1 MLTLFYIYK
10 YIHIYTHIYSCISF
24 IIGLRLSYK
33 IIHTIYKAVP
43 YFYTLYGV
51 LQSLMITIAL
61 YYHKSITRASPPV
74 IFTFPLW
81 TDYRLPLLQPE
92 DTAVKWD
99 DTNVFLSLV
108 SVIPELQIGTCLCA
122 CMCTC
127 VWGFMHTYRH
137 LDLVR
142 ELCMFMLNLL
152 GLNKLKVWCL
162 FISTFYDFQYLPC
175 TALKNM

>member
-1 MLTLFYIYK
+1 M
-10 YIHIYTHIYSCISF
+10 SF

-152 GLNKLKVWCL
+152 GLNKLKVWCQ